1 LTHALPLSEHILE
14 FKKWGC
20 RVRFT
25 LHGAALMKLE
35 LDPKLLQTLKDIF
48 TELKRLRSIVEQ
60 HTK

>member
-1 LTHALPLSEHILE
+1 
-14 FKKWGC
+14 
-20 RVRFT
+20 
-25 LHGAALMKLE
+25 MKLE